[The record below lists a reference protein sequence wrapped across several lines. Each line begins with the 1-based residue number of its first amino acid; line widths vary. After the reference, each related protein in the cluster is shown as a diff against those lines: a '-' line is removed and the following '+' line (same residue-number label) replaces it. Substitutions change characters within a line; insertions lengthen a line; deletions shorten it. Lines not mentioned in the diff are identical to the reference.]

1 MRRLA
6 PVLAA
11 CLLAG
16 CASLPADDGLAA
28 RVDALL
34 APRVAAREFSGAV
47 VLTRRGQVVYERGFG
62 MANHEAGAPFTPDT
76 PTDGGS
82 LAKTFTAA
90 GVWWLAQEGRIDL
103 DAPVTRY
110 LPGFPHAATTVRHL
124 VTHANGL
131 PPYYEA
137 FDPHVAPGAVRTTQ
151 DLLAVTARIAPQ
163 PAFAPGTRFEYS
175 NLGFDAAALVIERVT
190 GLGYEAFLRERFLA
204 RLAMSRTFARPARF
218 SDWAGVRTMGYEWK
232 AGAWQV
238 VDVYDGEAFLGAS
251 NLYFSAADLSRWAR
265 ANAAGTAVPPEVLAA
280 GQERPLLGG
289 RPSHI
294 TGLSWYCDDARERCY
309 YTGSLN
315 AFHGLAYWDRRRD
328 ETVVMVSNSSV
339 PPWPLATL
347 QRDLVAVLA
356 GEPLQPAPA
365 PAFRALDRNT
375 RPGAAGA
382 WIAQGLGTVT
392 VTVRAGNRLR
402 LQAGDGL
409 AFDMF
414 AVSPEVFYVPGP
426 DWWVAFGGGGERPDA
441 MHVRGMF
448 VDAVARRLP

>member
-16 CASLPADDGLAA
+16 CAGLPADGDLAA

-47 VLTRRGQVVYERGFG
+47 VLTRRGEVVYERGFG
-62 MANHEAGAPFTPDT
+62 MANHEAGVPFTPDT

-82 LAKTFTAA
+82 LAKPFTAA

-110 LPGFPHAATTVRHL
+110 LPGFPHAATTVRQL
-124 VTHANGL
+124 VTHTNGL

-137 FDPHVAPGAVRTTQ
+137 FDPHFAPGAVRTTQ
-151 DLLAVTARIAPQ
+151 DLLGVTARIAPQ
-163 PAFAPGTRFEYS
+163 PAFTPGTRFEYS

-190 GLGYEAFLRERFLA
+190 GLGYEAFLRQRFFAPLG
-204 RLAMSRTFARPARF
+204 MTRTFARPARF
-218 SDWAGVRTMGYEWK
+218 ADWPGVRTMGYEWK

-238 VDVYDGEAFLGAS
+238 VDVFDGEGFLGAS
-251 NLYFSAADLSRWAR
+251 NLYFSASDLSRWAR
-265 ANAAGTAVPPEVLAA
+265 ANAAGAAVPPEVLAS
-280 GQERPLLGG
+280 GQQRPAIDG
-289 RPSHI
+289 RPSHM

-328 ETVVMVSNSSV
+328 ETVVMVANSSL
-339 PPWPLATL
+339 PPWRTITL
-347 QRDLVAVLA
+347 QRDLVAALSGIPA
-356 GEPLQPAPA
+356 RPEPERAFQPLGKAS
-365 PAFRALDRNT
+365 
-375 RPGAAGA
+375 RPGAAGTWVSDA
-382 WIAQGLGTVT
+382 TGPMTVSL
-392 VTVRAGNRLR
+392 RAGDRLR
-402 LQAGDGL
+402 LQVGAGL

-414 AVSPEVFYVPGP
+414 QVSPEVFYVPGP
-426 DWWVAFGGGGERPDA
+426 DWWVAFAGGERPAA

-448 VDAVARRLP
+448 VDAIARRLP